1 MAYPEYYNV
10 APVEVQLS
18 VVANLLLDPPDAYI
32 LQGDTVRYRLLQVC
46 LFPPHNI
53 KYSYQVP

>member
-46 LFPPHNI
+46 FIYNN
-53 KYSYQVP
+53 YQNC